1 MHDGPVTTP
10 WAPPAQAAAAGGPP
24 LRDDAVA
31 GGLTGVA
38 LVLLGAPVGLLWAAV
53 APRVRVV
60 LGEGGP
66 GLADPETGAFV
77 GADLAFGALVL
88 VVGLVCGAV
97 AYRFGRGHG
106 PAVVLGLVVGGLAAA
121 YVAAK
126 TGEQV
131 GLEGFRAAVEDTAR
145 RGTVEATVRLRAT
158 EAVVLWPVGALAAF
172 GAATAV
178 LTPPE
183 PPGPGVSS
191 G

>member
-1 MHDGPVTTP
+1 MHHGRVTSP
-10 WAPPAQAAAAGGPP
+10 WAPPTAAPAPEGPP

-31 GGLTGVA
+31 AGVTGVA

-53 APRVRVV
+53 SPRVRVS

-66 GLADPETGAFV
+66 DLDAGAFA
-77 GADLAFGALVL
+77 GADVAFGVVVL
-88 VVGLVCGAV
+88 VVGLLCGLLAHRLGK
-97 AYRFGRGHG
+97 AYG
-106 PAVVLGLVVGGLAAA
+106 PGVVVGLVAGGLVAA

-131 GLEGFRAAVEDTAR
+131 GREAFEAAVVDLT
-145 RGTVEATVRLRAT
+145 RGGAVDASVRLRAT

-178 LTPPE
+178 LTPPDE
-183 PPGPGVSS
+183 VSS